1 MLKLSNVCQSEC
13 KLLKS
18 NYDKINYILIT
29 EDENK
34 LYFYTGIP
42 TVAIFDLVFDF
53 VENSINQSDTCKLS
67 QKETFIMILLRL
79 QLGLFEQGL
88 AYRFGVSQPSVSR
101 NLHKLLPILAT
112 RLSFLVT

>member
-1 MLKLSNVCQSEC
+1 MSEC

-18 NYDKINYILIT
+18 NCDNINYKSVV

-53 VENSINQSDTCKLS
+53 VENSINQSDISKLTK
-67 QKETFIMILLRL
+67 KETFIM
-79 QLGLFEQGL
+79 
-88 AYRFGVSQPSVSR
+88 
-101 NLHKLLPILAT
+101 T
-112 RLSFLVT
+112 RITRERPCI